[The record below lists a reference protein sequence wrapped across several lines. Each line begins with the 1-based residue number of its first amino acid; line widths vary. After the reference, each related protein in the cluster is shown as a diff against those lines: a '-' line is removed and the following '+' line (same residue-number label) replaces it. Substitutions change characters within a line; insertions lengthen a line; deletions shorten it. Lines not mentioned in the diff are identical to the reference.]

1 MPHYERELEI
11 ALEIAESAGR
21 FTLEHFGSELEVERK
36 ADASPVTIADRG
48 AEQMIRK
55 GFYINL
61 AGIVIIAAVGYW
73 IAPLVL

>member
-11 ALEIAESAGR
+11 ALEVAESAGR

-55 GFYINL
+55 GL
-61 AGIVIIAAVGYW
+61 AEAFPDDGQLGEEFGGW
-73 IAPLVL
+73 